1 MSLNP
6 HIFHSAT
13 ANMEANGMESDLVVQ
28 HNGNIAWLNPAVI
41 QSSCTIDITHF
52 PFDDQVCEIRF
63 GSWSFTTSYVDFIP
77 AKDSADLSQ

>member
-1 MSLNP
+1 
-6 HIFHSAT
+6 
-13 ANMEANGMESDLVVQ
+13 MEANGMESDLVVQ